1 VVWQC
6 QTGGSPSR
14 AHSNVEAQLA
24 KPGPAGAAR
33 PPARSGD
40 NVRSVIPDD
49 HATLKSRYDEIALSL
64 DDRTTACD
72 YNLRDLEIDLGTE
85 YIRDGDAVLDVGCGL
100 GVALR
105 TYASRRRIEA
115 VGIDY
120 SGNMIE
126 GARRRLAEV
135 APELAISFQEAS
147 VTELPFP
154 DSGFDVVTSHR
165 CLMALLDWQLQQ
177 AALVEL
183 HRVLR
188 PGGTLVLLEGT
199 FEGLERL
206 NFFRRLFGL
215 DEIEAGG
222 RDRLLT
228 LKFHEGELLNFV
240 EPLFELVRVQR
251 FGMYYFLTRIVQPLL
266 VAPDSPRYD
275 HRLNE
280 VARDIARVVPDL
292 EHMGHL
298 VGFVLRKRG

>member
-1 VVWQC
+1 M
-6 QTGGSPSR
+6 
-14 AHSNVEAQLA
+14 
-24 KPGPAGAAR
+24 
-33 PPARSGD
+33 
-40 NVRSVIPDD
+40 
-49 HATLKSRYDEIALSL
+49 
-64 DDRTTACD
+64 
-72 YNLRDLEIDLGTE
+72 
-85 YIRDGDAVLDVGCGL
+85 LDVGCGL

-105 TYASRRRIEA
+105 VYASRRRIEA

-120 SGNMIE
+120 SANMIE
-126 GARRRLAEV
+126 GAQRRLAEV

-154 DSGFDVVTSHR
+154 DSRFDVVTSHR

-177 AALVEL
+177 AALVEV

-199 FEGLERL
+199 FDGLERL
-206 NFFRRLFGL
+206 NFFRRQFGL
-215 DEIEAGG
+215 AEIEAGG
-222 RDRLLT
+222 RERLLT
-228 LKFHEGELLNFV
+228 LKFHEQPLLDFI
-240 EPLFELVRVQR
+240 EPQFELVRVKR

-266 VAPDSPRYD
+266 VEPDQPRYD

-298 VGFVLRKRG
+298 VGFVLRKRR

>member
-1 VVWQC
+1 V
-6 QTGGSPSR
+6 SPAIS
-14 AHSNVEAQLA
+14 H
-24 KPGPAGAAR
+24 
-33 PPARSGD
+33 
-40 NVRSVIPDD
+40 D
-49 HATLKSRYDEIALSL
+49 HTTLKSRYDEIALTL

-72 YNLRDLEIDLGTE
+72 YNLRELEIDLGTQ

-100 GVALR
+100 GGALR
-105 TYASRRRIEA
+105 AYASRRRIEA
-115 VGIDY
+115 IGIDY

-135 APELAISFQEAS
+135 APNLAVTFQEAS

-154 DSGFDVVTSHR
+154 NTRFDVVTSHR

-177 AALVEL
+177 AALDEL

-199 FEGLERL
+199 FDGLERL
-206 NFFRRLFGL
+206 NFFRRQFGL
-215 DEIEAGG
+215 DEIEADG
-222 RDRLLT
+222 RERLIT
-228 LKFHEGELLNFV
+228 LKFRESQLLDFV
-240 EPLFELVRVQR
+240 SPRFELARVQR

-266 VAPDSPRYD
+266 VAPAAPSYD

-280 VARDIARVVPDL
+280 VAKDIARVMPDL